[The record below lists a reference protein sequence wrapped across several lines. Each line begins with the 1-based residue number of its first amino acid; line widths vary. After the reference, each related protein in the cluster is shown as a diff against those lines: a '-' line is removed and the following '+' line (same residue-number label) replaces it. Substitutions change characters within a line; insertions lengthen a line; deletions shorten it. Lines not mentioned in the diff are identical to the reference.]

1 MVNRILPLFS
11 ALTLLAGA
19 MPATAVPVVVAR
31 GFTVSRSDI
40 SRLLS
45 RIETETDRFRRSVD
59 RALDRSRLNGRPP
72 EDRINAYIADFENAT
87 DRLKKEYRKGKS
99 VDDEVQMILSAG
111 RRIDRALPRRSPVW
125 EQANE
130 DWDVLREDL
139 DELARIAP
147 VARF

>member
-1 MVNRILPLFS
+1 MVSRILPLFS
-11 ALTLLAGA
+11 VLTLLTGV
-19 MPATAVPVVVAR
+19 MPATAVPVFVSR

-72 EDRINAYIADFENAT
+72 EDRINTYIADFENAT

-111 RRIDRALPRRSPVW
+111 HRIDRALPRRSPVW